1 MAIFIIEGA
10 SEVSSNIVSLIT
22 NQIYHICNIY
32 GNENKINIIL
42 DNFDT
47 VAPIKSVESLLSLC
61 SSLNITITSFIKN
74 FTSLNNLYGKETG
87 ENLKIYFKNMIY
99 LYSNDTSTL
108 EYISRVCGSLEYMGE
123 LRNLKENEALFILI
137 RNNPFIVNI

>member
-108 EYISRVCGSLEYMGE
+108 ELVM
-123 LRNLKENEALFILI
+123 K
-137 RNNPFIVNI
+137 